1 MADFYICAEQ
11 QRLGRQ
17 PRGVVQ
23 AIARAGRGC
32 QELSWGVEDAY
43 RALMLWLRPLAGASW
58 TLYLATEGLSFGTLR
73 GTLFSRVISANF
85 PLVCL

>member
-23 AIARAGRGC
+23 AIARAVRGC

-43 RALMLWLRPLAGASW
+43 RAWMLWLRSLAGAGLLISRLR
-58 TLYLATEGLSFGTLR
+58 TCLSRHSLGLGSLA
-73 GTLFSRVISANF
+73 
-85 PLVCL
+85 